1 MSVSYAGVERRNPAG
16 PGREARAA
24 ALVTLGDRSLA
35 GEVGAEVAA
44 SLSQAL
50 QRLDDILHSGRVGRA
65 GLNAVRDEVER
76 ARQIAMLGQQV
87 SRLAAGLA
95 RPAPEAADLPEV
107 LHAALQQHRHAVAA
121 RGLTVR
127 QHLRPATVSADASL
141 LFTLLQCVL
150 QWAVEH
156 GSGPM
161 ISLSTELNS
170 WPVHALLR
178 CEFAWRTP
186 DNAAGED
193 APDIDRFA
201 QPGGLDTLA
210 WRLLE
215 QAAAALGVQVQREET
230 PHEVLLTLA
239 FPEAARRW
247 PKLVDEQ
254 AAASDDP
261 AGQGASALAGSQVL
275 VLAARTELR
284 RAAHAGLAPLGV
296 DVHDAATADELC
308 ARAASVQAL
317 VVPADLPGLAALRQ
331 VLADAGGR
339 PALVLVDDVSP
350 GVHIDHDGRQEEL
363 RVGQSTI
370 ARDLPAALRYALMR
384 G

>member
-1 MSVSYAGVERRNPAG
+1 MSVSYAGVDRRRPAG
-16 PGREARAA
+16 PGRAARAA

-50 QRLDDILHSGRVGRA
+50 ERLDEILRSGRVGRA

-95 RPAPEAADLPEV
+95 RATPEAVDLPEV
-107 LHAALQQHRHAVAA
+107 LQAALRQQRQAVAA
-121 RGLTVR
+121 RGLTLR

-150 QWAVEH
+150 QWALEH
-156 GSGPM
+156 ASGPVVR
-161 ISLSTELNS
+161 LSTELNS

-178 CEFAWRTP
+178 CQFAWRAP
-186 DNAAGED
+186 DNATAG

-201 QPGGLDTLA
+201 QPSGLDTLA
-210 WRLLE
+210 WRLVE

-230 PHEVLLTLA
+230 PFEVHLTLA

-254 AAASDDP
+254 AAATDDP
-261 AGQGASALAGSQVL
+261 AGPGGPALAGSQVL

-296 DVHDAATADELC
+296 DVLDAASVDELL
-308 ARAASVQAL
+308 ARAASVQAVL
-317 VVPADLPGLAALRQ
+317 VPADLPGLAALRQ
-331 VLADAGGR
+331 GLADAGGR
-339 PALVLVDDVSP
+339 PALVLVDDVPP
-350 GVHIDHDGRQEEL
+350 GVHIDADGRQETC
-363 RVGQSTI
+363 RIGQATMS
-370 ARDLPAALRYALMR
+370 RDLPAVLRYALLRM
-384 G
+384 